1 MKQVFLS
8 LFFVLNIIILGFS
21 QSNEYAGDN
30 GTIITI
36 KDIGNTKWIFRR
48 HIQRIQIGDLRYRD
62 NLDVKI
68 YKEPDLEVNNII
80 RQLNFG
86 EYINTKQ
93 VAEAISENIYN
104 IWLNIETDDKINGWI
119 FLGRYEYKNAPWMDP
134 YFGNR
139 WEIIN
144 YIKINDRIWTIR
156 KMVGQNNSV
165 WEVLNIRDKPGLINT
180 RIIGKIVSPLVN
192 QFGGRQIL
200 QFEVMEATEEFDT
213 IDGKTDRWLKIN
225 YNGVEGWI
233 FGGYTGV
240 ERGGAKYYTPES
252 IIFGRLGLFE
262 W

>member
-1 MKQVFLS
+1 MKQFLLS

-21 QSNEYAGDN
+21 QSNEYAGSN

-36 KDIGNTKWIFRR
+36 ENIGNTKWISRR
-48 HIQRIQIGDLRYRD
+48 HIQRIQIGDLRYRN

-68 YKEPDLEVNNII
+68 YKEPDLGVNNII

-86 EYINTKQ
+86 EYIDTKQ
-93 VAEAISENIYN
+93 VVEAIIENIYY
-104 IWLNIETDDKINGWI
+104 IWLNIETDNNINGWV
-119 FLGRYEYKNAPWMDP
+119 FLGRYEYKNAQWMDP
-134 YFGNR
+134 YFDNR
-139 WEIIN
+139 WEITN
-144 YIKINDRIWTIR
+144 YMKINDKIWTIR

-180 RIIGKIVSPLVN
+180 RIVGKIVPPLN
-192 QFGGRQIL
+192 QFGGREIL
-200 QFEVMEATEEFDT
+200 HFEVMEATEELDT

-240 ERGGAKYYTPES
+240 ERGGAKYYIPES
-252 IIFGRLGLFE
+252 IIFTRLGLFKL
-262 W
+262 